1 MRVLSIEQIAEV
13 CHEANRAVTK
23 HVGDVPV
30 QPPWDQAPT
39 EMRES
44 SIRGVRFAIDNPT
57 ATPAAQHDAWACDK
71 IAAGW
76 KHGPVKD
83 EAKKEHPALV
93 SYERLPAGTKVK
105 DALFRAV
112 VEALR

>member
-1 MRVLSIEQIAEV
+1 MFSPEEIAEV
-13 CHEANRAVTK
+13 CHEANRALTK

-30 QPPWDQAPT
+30 QPSWMEAPE
-39 EMRES
+39 EMRVS
-44 SIRGVRFAIDNPT
+44 SIRGVQFALNTPN
-57 ATPAAQHDAWACDK
+57 ATPEDQHKAWAQDK

-83 EAKKEHPALV
+83 EVAKTHPALV
-93 SYERLPAGTKVK
+93 DYNALPEGTRRK

-112 VEALR
+112 VAALR